1 MFEYIKSLFS
11 KPQYQ
16 FSFVDGVVM
25 ALIILGVVFLCFA
38 VYWLTFVTMP
48 SIAQK
53 ISRKRVIKRLEKMK
67 ENEQDGDIR

>member
-1 MFEYIKSLFS
+1 MIEYIKSLFS

-16 FSFVDGVVM
+16 FSFFDGVVM
-25 ALIILGVVFLCFA
+25 ALIVLGVVFLCLA
-38 VYWLTFVTMP
+38 VCWLTFVTIP

-53 ISRKRVIKRLEKMK
+53 ISRKRVIKRLEKIK